1 MMQKLPLSYNQHSSR
16 QLLEVSKFVASS
28 FKKDCFHSTCMYS
41 KDVCSES
48 ISILVSVSLL
58 GTNDNIMLPI
68 GATVC
73 VELKKF
79 EEAITWCDKGLA
91 VSFEKSSVLIS

>member
-1 MMQKLPLSYNQHSSR
+1 M
-16 QLLEVSKFVASS
+16 FVANQYQ
-28 FKKDCFHSTCMYS
+28 FW
-41 KDVCSES
+41 
-48 ISILVSVSLL
+48 SLFLFL
-58 GTNDNIMLPI
+58 GTNENIMLPT

-91 VSFEKSSVLIS
+91 VSFEKSSVQFLE

>member
-1 MMQKLPLSYNQHSSR
+1 MTQKLPLSYSQHSSR
-16 QLLEVSKFVASS
+16 QLLEVSNFVASS
-28 FKKDCFHSTCMYS
+28 YKRLFSLNMYVFKVWLLASQYQFW
-41 KDVCSES
+41 
-48 ISILVSVSLL
+48 SLFLFL
-58 GTNDNIMLPI
+58 GTNENIMLPT

>member
-1 MMQKLPLSYNQHSSR
+1 MTQKLPLSYNQHSSR
-16 QLLEVSKFVASS
+16 QLSEVSKFVASS
-28 FKKDCFHSTCMYS
+28 FKKDCFHSTYMYS

-79 EEAITWCDKGLA
+79 VEAITWCDKGLA